1 MFIAD
6 SLIVK
11 SNEFFLCSYYYYIA
25 KLTRIECTKSPQ
37 QFMIEFCIIL
47 CLYPIKYQ
55 ILNQDIG
62 KAEQSTATINAT
74 QNYEKPATMR

>member
-1 MFIAD
+1 
-6 SLIVK
+6 
-11 SNEFFLCSYYYYIA
+11 
-25 KLTRIECTKSPQ
+25 
-37 QFMIEFCIIL
+37 MIEFCIIL